1 MVQHKQPVKCNTG
14 CNRKAYKAGLCKVC
28 YEDSDQCLADVP
40 SLSLDDLAGKFS
52 KSNLNLQAK
61 VRAARA
67 EIKIFPDV
75 TWERLREFVG
85 EDKFRLIVSDFEDI
99 FGKVDLQN
107 KVDQEY
113 LIHRYSSVGGLTR
126 FITELFPAT
135 TARKPYGDKQLKA
148 IATLESVI
156 RSGGVV
162 QVLEPRAFAKTARM
176 ARAAMWA
183 VLFGYRRC
191 AISFQSSLKKA
202 KQNIDRISNELTGNL
217 ALRAMFPELVASLVH
232 AKKNLQLQKKQT
244 HNKELTNVTLLA
256 DAIRIP
262 DLKDSDGVPFPFSGA
277 RLFSMPLAKAAGLS
291 LSDPDTL
298 EDIRPDLLLI
308 DDPQSHDRAM
318 SGGVDS
324 LNLYDIWRDSL
335 KYLSGRGKQLAA
347 FFAQTV
353 CSEDDFASLVY
364 RDPAI
369 QSLRYGFFESLP
381 GKESLE
387 WWKTKYKD
395 VLQGFDASDPQGQ
408 LKAQEAARAL
418 YLQDRDLA
426 DAGAVVSWVHAFDEE
441 TCESAIQAGMNNYIN
456 DEQAFWN
463 QDQNTP
469 KRLNAEQDI
478 RCSHAGIIKK
488 QHVEPRGVI
497 PEWCDKLVC
506 HIDVHDT
513 LLYWTVAAGNSRN
526 QMAIIDMQSW
536 PEQHARQWSLST
548 VSRRFNDN
556 PHLAGMSV
564 EDQKTVA
571 INLLVTELRN
581 RVWAKTDGEV
591 LKFNAIGVDCGDGF
605 DLINKIVQGI
615 TSCDVVMPMRGAAP
629 SPGDMSINERP
640 KKAGESRGDAW
651 SEKKSER
658 SKQRYIEFDASY
670 YKYRFHR
677 GLAQFFG
684 TLNSVSMFAANEQ
697 VHFMAAEQ
705 YRAEVPE
712 WIKQERTGKGVWKW
726 KKLPTDN
733 HFFDNA
739 VGCYVLLNRSGAKF
753 DDYAIKKKK
762 EVPRVSVA
770 EAMESHFGKDY

>member
-1 MVQHKQPVKCNTG
+1 
-14 CNRKAYKAGLCKVC
+14 
-28 YEDSDQCLADVP
+28 
-40 SLSLDDLAGKFS
+40 
-52 KSNLNLQAK
+52 
-61 VRAARA
+61 
-67 EIKIFPDV
+67 
-75 TWERLREFVG
+75 
-85 EDKFRLIVSDFEDI
+85 
-99 FGKVDLQN
+99 
-107 KVDQEY
+107 
-113 LIHRYSSVGGLTR
+113 
-126 FITELFPAT
+126 
-135 TARKPYGDKQLKA
+135 
-148 IATLESVI
+148 
-156 RSGGVV
+156 
-162 QVLEPRAFAKTARM
+162 
-176 ARAAMWA
+176 
-183 VLFGYRRC
+183 
-191 AISFQSSLKKA
+191 
-202 KQNIDRISNELTGNL
+202 
-217 ALRAMFPELVASLVH
+217 
-232 AKKNLQLQKKQT
+232 
-244 HNKELTNVTLLA
+244 
-256 DAIRIP
+256 
-262 DLKDSDGVPFPFSGA
+262 
-277 RLFSMPLAKAAGLS
+277 MPLAKAAGLS

-395 VLQGFDASDPQGQ
+395 VLQGFDAADPQGQ